1 MVPPN
6 GSVGAGWGLVGFMLA
21 GGHRRRAVAISA
33 IAVAAVAVNAV
44 FAYVGLR
51 HARVPLFEA
60 DPRMLWMATGVF
72 VAGNLTVI
80 GLAIALAAFW
90 WRRGDAR
97 LRALLDAMQAIAR
110 GDTETRVPG
119 LGHEGDLAALAAA
132 VDGFRDTVAQYRRT
146 ETALRDREAR
156 LRSIVETD
164 PDAIVA
170 IDENGAIESFSTAA
184 ERLFGYRESDVIGR
198 NVSMLMPSPY
208 RENHDRYLER
218 YKATGER
225 RIIGIGRVVTGQ
237 RKDGSTFPMELAVG
251 EARSGERRSFTG
263 FVRDLTER
271 QRSERRLH
279 EMQQEL
285 LHVSRLSTMGQM
297 ASTMAH
303 ELNQP
308 LTAAGNYVNASRRLL
323 AGGKPEHRDRIIEN
337 MGKAVEQ
344 TERAGQIIRRLRGFI
359 GGGDAQRKP
368 EDLNQTVE
376 EACALALVG
385 AKYREVQ
392 FRLDLAAD
400 LPPVLIDRVQIQ
412 QVVLNLVR
420 NAVEAMDG
428 VERRELSVAT
438 KSGPPGWVK
447 VSVTDTGPG
456 LDTEVVAKLFQ
467 PFVSSKASGMGL
479 GLSICR
485 TIVEGHGGELA
496 LEASGGQGS
505 MFAFTLPAAPE
516 DAEHVE

>member
-1 MVPPN
+1 
-6 GSVGAGWGLVGFMLA
+6 MLA
-21 GGHRRRAVAISA
+21 DERRRRAGAIIA
-33 IAVAAVAVNAV
+33 IALSAVALNTVV
-44 FAYVGLR
+44 AYVGLR
-51 HARVPLFEA
+51 RAGVPLFEA
-60 DPRMLWMATGVF
+60 DPRMLWMAIGMF
-72 VAGNLTVI
+72 VAGNLVVV
-80 GLAIALAAFW
+80 GLAATLAASW
-90 WRRGDAR
+90 RRRGDPR
-97 LRALLDAMQAIAR
+97 LRALLEAMHAIAR
-110 GDTETRVPG
+110 GDTAAVVPG
-119 LGHEGDLAALAAA
+119 LGNEDDLGALARA
-132 VDGFRDTVAQYRRT
+132 VDRFRGTVEQFRRT
-146 ETALRDREAR
+146 EATLRDREAR

-164 PDAIVA
+164 PDAIIA
-170 IDENGAIESFSTAA
+170 IDERGAIESFSAAA
-184 ERLFGYRESDVIGR
+184 ERLFGYREPEVIGR

-218 YKATGER
+218 YMATGER

-237 RKDGSTFPMELAVG
+237 RKDSSTFPMELAVG
-251 EARSGERRSFTG
+251 EMRSGDRRSFTG

-323 AGGKPEHRDRIIEN
+323 IGGKPEHRDRIMES

-359 GGGDAQRKP
+359 GGGEPQRKP

-420 NAVEAMDG
+420 NAVEAMDSA
-428 VERRELSVAT
+428 ERRNLSVT
-438 KSGPPGWVK
+438 TEKGPPGWVK
-447 VSVTDTGPG
+447 VSVADTGPG
-456 LDTEVVAKLFQ
+456 LDKEVEAKLFQ
-467 PFVSSKASGMGL
+467 PFVTSKASGMGL

-485 TIVEGHGGELA
+485 TIVEGHGGELG
-496 LEASGGQGS
+496 LLASGGQGS
-505 MFAFTLPAAPE
+505 VFAFTLPIVPE
-516 DAEHVE
+516 DIEHAA